1 MSREEMLARVRAAVA
16 LGARGADAAAGH
28 PPYVPGHT
36 PTHSDAVAPVPTEE
50 LVGLFRAELENSGV
64 GFSRAG
70 SADEIAD
77 LLEGL
82 LPSGA
87 GVSVALSDAVAELL
101 PGFEEHLL
109 RHGVRVVTPPRA
121 RATDGGERSAARAG
135 DGDDGRDGEY
145 RDDEYRRALFECEA
159 GVTTADYGVA
169 ETGTLAL
176 VSGGERH
183 RLISLLP
190 PVHVC
195 LLGTDRLL
203 PVLGSLLER
212 VRAGGPEG
220 TALPHALTLISGP
233 SRTADIEQTL
243 TTGVHGPH
251 RLHVLLHPPRA

>member
-1 MSREEMLARVRAAVA
+1 MSKDELLARVRAAVA
-16 LGARGADAAAGH
+16 LGARGAGPAAGD
-28 PPYVPGHT
+28 PPHVPGYT
-36 PTHSDAVAPVPTEE
+36 PTHPDPAAAVPSEE
-50 LVGLFRAELENSGV
+50 LVGLFCAELENSGV

-70 SADEIAD
+70 SADEITD

-87 GVSVALSDAVAELL
+87 GVSVALSDAVSELL
-101 PGFEEHLL
+101 PGFVERLL
-109 RHGVRVVTPPRA
+109 GRGVRVVTPPRA
-121 RATDGGERSAARAG
+121 RAAGGGERPAAGG
-135 DGDDGRDGEY
+135 DGGDGREE
-145 RDDEYRRALFECEA
+145 EYRRALFECEA

-203 PVLGSLLER
+203 PVMGRLLER
-212 VRAGGPEG
+212 ARVGGPG
-220 TALPHALTLISGP
+220 GPALPHALTLISGP